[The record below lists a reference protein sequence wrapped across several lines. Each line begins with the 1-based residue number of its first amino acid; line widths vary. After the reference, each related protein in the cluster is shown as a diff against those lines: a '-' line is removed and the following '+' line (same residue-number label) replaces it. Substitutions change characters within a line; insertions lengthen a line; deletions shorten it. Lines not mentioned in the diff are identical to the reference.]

1 MPGLQ
6 QEFCELKDKCAR
18 LEEAQQFIEVDA
30 LMLPWDEEN
39 PNWIDPETIPKWTI
53 LRMTNAWAVGC
64 QTWTRLVDM
73 LGNPQWKSNNG

>member
-1 MPGLQ
+1 
-6 QEFCELKDKCAR
+6 
-18 LEEAQQFIEVDA
+18 
-30 LMLPWDEEN
+30 MLPWDEEN